1 MTKKLGWIATI
12 GFAVGFTALLVAFA
26 TGGSEAVEWAR
37 LQNLGDK
44 TFWKM
49 RCENTAATDG
59 ATERRWAWDG
69 GDAVTIAVPATVRYR
84 GGEGEEVV
92 VRGDAEVL
100 ANIKVRNGK
109 IGSTC
114 TGFGRTEA
122 VEIILPGRIFRELT
136 LAGSGRIT
144 LENVKQPELNL
155 SIAGSGTINAQGTVD
170 RMKLNIAGSGD
181 ARLAELTMKD
191 LEVNVAGSGDT
202 EAAPT
207 DSAQIKMTGS
217 GNMRLLSRPARIE
230 SNITGSGRIIH
241 APRSAADDDRS

>member
-12 GFAVGFTALLVAFA
+12 GFAVGFMALLVAFA

-44 TFWKM
+44 HFWKT

-69 GDAVTIAVPATVRYR
+69 GDEVKIAVASTVHYR
-84 GGEGEEVV
+84 GGEGDEVII
-92 VRGDAEVL
+92 RGAPRAL
-100 ANIKVRNGK
+100 ANIEVEHGT
-109 IGSTC
+109 IGSSC
-114 TGFGRTEA
+114 TGFGRAES
-122 VEIILPGRIFRELT
+122 VEIILPGRVFREIS

-155 SIAGSGTINAQGTVD
+155 SIAGSGTVNAQGAVD

-207 DSAQIKMTGS
+207 DSAQINMTGS
-217 GNMRLLSRPARIE
+217 GNMRLLSRPTRIE
-230 SNITGSGRIIH
+230 SNIKGSGRIIH
-241 APRSAADDDRS
+241 APPKADDTRS